1 MSDVKRERFVKTLT
15 SVYKREDYVLFLKEL
30 LTNMDV
36 VAPDKDIEPFHTFA
50 AAVSKYSHIGNYVG
64 DDNKKV
70 ALFWSV

>member
-36 VAPDKDIEPFHTFA
+36 VAPDKDI
-50 AAVSKYSHIGNYVG
+50 VGNYVG